1 MFKKIVCFCTSLA
14 LSSISLFSCPV
25 NIVADTSQN
34 KTYTLNDLHSDNLIF
49 NETYD
54 LSKLDVSHVEWF
66 DSVFSDLHDKAK
78 SLNFLTDPN
87 YNHLN
92 VDVWTYSEC
101 PWFWVYSEIVTD
113 TDNNK
118 YNVDVDFVKKFC
130 AYSYSSFIGEDT
142 TGKHDFCNVT
152 DSNNITDYI
161 INYSNGEVSYT
172 LKEDKSENTK
182 RIELVNNTLDS
193 SGFNK
198 YVIKTENVSVD
209 GCKALRVYYAYK
221 LYSSCMLRTVGGIVR
236 ICKSDGDFNSAQKAL
251 FDNITTRYGSYSTF
265 VLDNNGYEQKCFN
278 NTVTDLIW
286 SEPDITCSVEYKMVS
301 NTAMYKGN
309 MSYNPLD
316 YLPFTV
322 ETNLDKD
329 VFYGDINSLTN
340 YVYQDTVYVKEPY
353 DLSDGTVVFCNT
365 PYTISFLWAGAVN
378 ITAGTPEGYDYNFT
392 NCKVHHANQIKVQ
405 SGTYNTSYSV
415 ICSSTYNYDFWSNPK
430 YMSNKSL
437 PSASNKMTDI
447 FKYDVENDKLCKYN
461 GNNLEYLADDE
472 LHYNVPITI
481 GDVSVEYHVDL
492 KHPQQGRTVVYK
504 VGEQQPEKVYTED
517 DLNLG
522 DIDSNG
528 KIEIQD
534 CQFLL
539 MYYTENLT
547 GNDVGT
553 LKDFVNKNN

>member
-25 NIVADTSQN
+25 NIVAETSEN

-87 YNHLN
+87 YSHLN

-130 AYSYSSFIGEDT
+130 AYSYSSFVGEDT
-142 TGKHDFCNVT
+142 TGKCDFCNVT

-193 SGFNK
+193 YGFNK

-236 ICKSDGDFNSAQKAL
+236 ICKSDGDFNSVQKAL

-278 NTVTDLIW
+278 NTVTDLIFN
-286 SEPDITCSVEYKMVS
+286 EPGINCSVEYKMVS
-301 NTAMYKGN
+301 NTAVYRGN
-309 MSYNPLD
+309 MNYNPLD
-316 YLPFTV
+316 YLLFTV

-329 VFYGDINSLTN
+329 VFYGDSNSLTN

-353 DLSDGTVVFCNT
+353 DLKDGTVVFCDT
-365 PYTISFLWAGAVN
+365 PYTISFLWSGIVK
-378 ITAGTPEGYDYNFT
+378 ITVGTPQGYDYDFTDCKEHHAKNFT
-392 NCKVHHANQIKVQ
+392 V
-405 SGTYNTSYSV
+405 GTHEAYTNS
-415 ICSSTYNYDFWSNPK
+415 FWTNHRMFYVPITD
-430 YMSNKSL
+430 
-437 PSASNKMTDI
+437 NKMTDV
-447 FKYDVENDKLCKYN
+447 FKYDVENNKICRYN
-461 GNNLEYLADDE
+461 GNNLEYLTDDE
-472 LHYNVPITI
+472 LHYDVPITI
-481 GDVSVEYHVDL
+481 GDVSVEYHVDI
-492 KHPQQGRTVVYK
+492 KHPYQGRTVVYK
-504 VGEQQPEKVYTED
+504 VGEERPEKVYTEE

-522 DIDSNG
+522 DIDSDG
-528 KIEIQD
+528 KIDIKD
-534 CQFLL
+534 CQILL
-539 MYYTENLT
+539 LYYTENLT
-547 GNDVGT
+547 GNDVGN

>member
-113 TDNNK
+113 ADNNK

-236 ICKSDGDFNSAQKAL
+236 ICKSDGDFNSVQKAL

-278 NTVTDLIW
+278 NTVTDLI
-286 SEPDITCSVEYKMVS
+286 SNEPGINCSVEYKMVS
-301 NTAMYKGN
+301 NTAVYRGN
-309 MSYNPLD
+309 MNYNPLD
-316 YLPFTV
+316 YLLFTV

-329 VFYGDINSLTN
+329 VFYGDSNSLTN

-353 DLSDGTVVFCNT
+353 DLKDGTVVFCDT
-365 PYTISFLWAGAVN
+365 PYTISFLWSGIVK
-378 ITAGTPEGYDYNFT
+378 ITVGTPQGYDYDFTDCKEHHAKNFT
-392 NCKVHHANQIKVQ
+392 V
-405 SGTYNTSYSV
+405 GTHEAYTNS
-415 ICSSTYNYDFWSNPK
+415 FWTNHRMFYVPITD
-430 YMSNKSL
+430 
-437 PSASNKMTDI
+437 NKMTDV
-447 FKYDVENDKLCKYN
+447 FKYDVENNKICRYN
-461 GNNLEYLADDE
+461 GNNLEYLTDDE
-472 LHYNVPITI
+472 LHYDVPITI
-481 GDVSVEYHVDL
+481 GDVSVEYHVDI
-492 KHPQQGRTVVYK
+492 KHPYQGRTVVYK
-504 VGEQQPEKVYTED
+504 VGEERPEKVYTEE

-522 DIDSNG
+522 DIDSDG
-528 KIEIQD
+528 KIDIKD
-534 CQFLL
+534 CQILL
-539 MYYTENLT
+539 LYYTENLT
-547 GNDVGT
+547 GNDVGN

>member
-236 ICKSDGDFNSAQKAL
+236 ICKSDGDFNSVQKAL

-278 NTVTDLIW
+278 NTVTDLI
-286 SEPDITCSVEYKMVS
+286 SNEPGINCSVEYKMVS
-301 NTAMYKGN
+301 NTAVYRGN
-309 MSYNPLD
+309 MNYNPLD
-316 YLPFTV
+316 YLLFTV

-329 VFYGDINSLTN
+329 VFYGDSNSLTN

-353 DLSDGTVVFCNT
+353 DLKDGTVVFCDT
-365 PYTISFLWAGAVN
+365 PYTISFLWSGIVK
-378 ITAGTPEGYDYNFT
+378 ITVDTPQGYDYDFTDCKEHHAKNFT
-392 NCKVHHANQIKVQ
+392 VE
-405 SGTYNTSYSV
+405 TYEAYTNS
-415 ICSSTYNYDFWSNPK
+415 FWTNHRMFYVPITD
-430 YMSNKSL
+430 
-437 PSASNKMTDI
+437 NKMTDI
-447 FKYDVENDKLCKYN
+447 FKYDVENNKICRYN
-461 GNNLEYLADDE
+461 GNNLEYLTDDE
-472 LHYNVPITI
+472 LHYDVPITI
-481 GDVSVEYHVDL
+481 GDVSVEYHVDI
-492 KHPQQGRTVVYK
+492 KHPYQGRTVVYK
-504 VGEQQPEKVYTED
+504 VGEERPEKVYTEE

-522 DIDSNG
+522 DIDSDG
-528 KIEIQD
+528 KIDIKD
-534 CQFLL
+534 CQILL
-539 MYYTENLT
+539 LYYTENLA
-547 GNDVGT
+547 GNDAGN

>member
-1 MFKKIVCFCTSLA
+1 MFKKIVCFCTSVA
-14 LSSISLFSCPV
+14 LSSLSLFGCPI
-25 NIVADTSQN
+25 NIVAETSEN
-34 KTYTLNDLHSDNLIF
+34 KTYTLSDLHSDNLIF

-66 DSVFSDLHDKAK
+66 DGVFSDLHDKAK
-78 SLNFLTDPN
+78 SLNLLTDPN
-87 YNHLN
+87 YSSLN

-130 AYSYSSFIGEDT
+130 AYSYNSSIGEDT
-142 TGKHDFCNVT
+142 TGKVDFCNVT

-161 INYSNGEVSYT
+161 INYSNGEVFYT

-193 SGFNK
+193 TGFNK

-221 LYSSCMLRTVGGIVR
+221 LYSSCVLRTVGGIVR
-236 ICKSDGDFNSAQKAL
+236 ICKSDGDFNSVQKAL
-251 FDNITTRYGSYSTF
+251 SNNITTKYGSYSTF
-265 VLDNNGYEQKCFN
+265 VLDNNGYEQSCFH

-286 SEPDITCSVEYKMVS
+286 SEPGVTCSVEYKMLS
-301 NTAMYKGN
+301 NTAVYKGN
-309 MSYNPLD
+309 MSYNPID
-316 YLPFTV
+316 YCLFTV

-329 VFYGDINSLTN
+329 VFYGDTNSLTN
-340 YVYQDTVYVKEPY
+340 YVYRDTVYVKEPY
-353 DLSDGTVVFCNT
+353 DLKDGTVVFCDT
-365 PYTISFLWAGAVN
+365 PYTISFLWSGIVK
-378 ITAGTPEGYDYNFT
+378 ITVDTPNGYNYDFT
-392 NCKVHHANQIKVQ
+392 NCKEHHAKNFTV
-405 SGTYNTSYSV
+405 GTHEAYTNS
-415 ICSSTYNYDFWSNPK
+415 FWTNHSMFYVPITD
-430 YMSNKSL
+430 
-437 PSASNKMTDI
+437 NKMTDV
-447 FKYDVENDKLCKYN
+447 FKYDVENNKICRYN
-461 GNNLEYLADDE
+461 GNNLEYLTDDE

-481 GDVSVEYHVDL
+481 GDVSVEYHVDI
-492 KHPQQGRTVVYK
+492 KHPYQGRTVVYK
-504 VGEQQPEKVYTED
+504 VGEERPEKVYTEE

-528 KIEIQD
+528 KIDIKD
-534 CQFLL
+534 CQILL
-539 MYYTENLT
+539 LYYTENLT
-547 GNDVGT
+547 GNDVGN

>member
-1 MFKKIVCFCTSLA
+1 MFKKIVCFCTSVTLCS
-14 LSSISLFSCPV
+14 LSLFGCPV
-25 NIVADTSQN
+25 NIVAETSEN
-34 KTYTLNDLHSDNLIF
+34 KTYTLSDLHSNNLIF

-66 DSVFSDLHDKAK
+66 DSVFSDLHNKAK

-87 YNHLN
+87 NNSLD

-130 AYSYSSFIGEDT
+130 AYSYNSSIGEDT
-142 TGKHDFCNVT
+142 TGKVDFCNVT

-161 INYSNGEVSYT
+161 INYSNGEVFYT

-193 SGFNK
+193 TGFNK

-221 LYSSCMLRTVGGIVR
+221 LYSSCVLRTVGGIVK
-236 ICKSDGDFNSAQKAL
+236 ICKSDGNFNSVQKTL
-251 FDNITTRYGSYSTF
+251 SDNITTKYGSYSTF

-278 NTVTDLIW
+278 NTVTDLILN
-286 SEPDITCSVEYKMVS
+286 EPGINCSVEYKMVS
-301 NTAMYKGN
+301 NTAVYRGN
-309 MSYNPLD
+309 MSYNPID
-316 YLPFTV
+316 YCLFTV

-329 VFYGDINSLTN
+329 VFYGDSNSLIN

-353 DLSDGTVVFCNT
+353 DLKDGTVVFCDT
-365 PYTISFLWAGAVN
+365 PYTISFLWSGIVK
-378 ITAGTPEGYDYNFT
+378 ITVGTPQGYDYDFTDCKEHHAKNFT
-392 NCKVHHANQIKVQ
+392 V
-405 SGTYNTSYSV
+405 GTHEAYTNS
-415 ICSSTYNYDFWSNPK
+415 FWTNHSMFYVPITD
-430 YMSNKSL
+430 
-437 PSASNKMTDI
+437 NKMTDV
-447 FKYDVENDKLCKYN
+447 FKYDIENNKICRYT
-461 GNNLEYLADDE
+461 GNNLEYLTDDE

-481 GDVSVEYHVDL
+481 GNVSVEYHVDI
-492 KHPQQGRTVVYK
+492 KHPYQGRTVVYK
-504 VGEQQPEKVYTED
+504 VGEERPEKVYAEE

-522 DIDSNG
+522 DIDSDG
-528 KIEIQD
+528 KIDIKD
-534 CQFLL
+534 CQILL
-539 MYYTENLT
+539 LYYTENLT
-547 GNDVGT
+547 GNDVGN
-553 LKDFVNKNN
+553 LKDFINKNN